1 MTGSYRVVLV
11 LDGGE
16 HSLSIP
22 VLGLNHIAEQHA
34 ALTNDAKV
42 FNWIDVAVGSGNSA
56 LLTALI
62 AQNKPNLT
70 SDISTLVDQIFQ
82 QNLTISEIVAH
93 HFQNEELLLDLKKH
107 FSFVCQD
114 VAMNEPYFF
123 SSTRPT
129 ITNNAI
135 LDVIHA
141 CANDQVMN
149 EKVKIG
155 KRQLAYASLQMRNP
169 IFHAANLAN
178 CLYHDESL
186 IFISIGSGLAHD
198 PTEEQLLVER
208 EHEKFQQELKQHKNW
223 HYLRFNPIIEKGDT
237 KEQLVKGVLNYFET
251 ELTTMERLM
260 RLMEMKS
267 GRIL

>member
-22 VLGLNHIAEQHA
+22 VLGLNHIADQHA

-70 SDISTLVDQIFQ
+70 SEISTLVDQIFQ
-82 QNLTISEIVAH
+82 QNLTISEIVYH
-93 HFQNEELLLDLKKH
+93 HFQNEEMLRDLKKH
-107 FSFVCQD
+107 FSFVCHD
-114 VAMNEPYFF
+114 VVMNEPYFF

-129 ITNNAI
+129 ITNNTI

-141 CANDQVMN
+141 CANDLAMN
-149 EKVKIG
+149 KKVNTG
-155 KRQLAYASLQMRNP
+155 KHQLAYASLQMRNP

-178 CLYHDESL
+178 CLYHEESL
-186 IFISIGSGLAHD
+186 IFISIGSGLDHD
-198 PTEEQLLVER
+198 PTEEQILVER
-208 EHEKFQQELKQHKNW
+208 EHEKFLHELKHHKKW
-223 HYLRFNPIIEKGDT
+223 HYIRFNPVVEKDDT
-237 KEQLVKGVLNYFET
+237 KEQFVNRVLNYFET